1 MWMTSETREYD
12 SDDSDDRP
20 SRGCFSILLP
30 TNRQHDFRSRHEQKG
45 GGVKLEIEIMSH
57 SSECHLNIVVCHVM
71 SIMDPL
77 RQEQSLN

>member
-1 MWMTSETREYD
+1 MWMTSETREHD

-45 GGVKLEIEIMSH
+45 GRAET
-57 SSECHLNIVVCHVM
+57 
-71 SIMDPL
+71 
-77 RQEQSLN
+77 